1 MNKNTLNNFLFFAVG
16 AAIGS
21 VVTWKFIKTKY
32 EQIAQEEIDSVK
44 AAYCPH
50 EDEPESETET
60 PDNNIENGYVPN
72 KTDLNSY
79 AETLASQGYTDYANA
94 QNGTVNTKPVEE
106 VDDMERPYV
115 IAPEEFGELHGYRT
129 VSLMY
134 FNDGVLTDSQYEPV
148 DNANDIVGLESL
160 EHFGDYEDDSVF
172 VRNDKRK
179 TDYEILKD
187 ERNYADLLD
196 PEDYE

>member
-1 MNKNTLNNFLFFAVG
+1 MNKSTLSNFLFFAAG
-16 AAIGS
+16 AVIGS

-44 AAYCPH
+44 AVYCPH
-50 EDEPESETET
+50 DDEPESET
-60 PDNNIENGYVPN
+60 PDNTVEGGYVPN
-72 KTDLNSY
+72 ASDLNSY
-79 AETLASQGYTDYANA
+79 SETLASQGYTDYANA
-94 QNGTVNTKPVEE
+94 KDGIVNTTKPAEE

-115 IAPEEFGELHGYRT
+115 ISYEEFGELDGYNI

-134 FNDGVLTDSQYEPV
+134 FNDNVLTDSQYEPIE
-148 DNANDIVGLESL
+148 DADSIVGLDFL
-160 EHFGDYEDDSVF
+160 EHFGDEDEDSVF

-196 PEDYE
+196 PEDFE

>member
-1 MNKNTLNNFLFFAVG
+1 MNKSTLSNFLFFAAG

-50 EDEPESETET
+50 EDEPESETS
-60 PDNNIENGYVPN
+60 DNNVEKGYMPN
-72 KTDLNSY
+72 TTDLSTY
-79 AETLASQGYTDYANA
+79 SDTLASQGYTDYANA
-94 QNGTVNTKPVEE
+94 KDGVVNTTKPVEE
-106 VDDMERPYV
+106 VDDVERPYV
-115 IAPEEFGELHGYRT
+115 ISYEDFGELDNYNI
-129 VSLMY
+129 VSLIY

-148 DNANDIVGLESL
+148 EDADSIVGLESL
-160 EHFGDYEDDSVF
+160 DHFGDEEDDSVF

-196 PEDYE
+196 PEEFE

>member
-1 MNKNTLNNFLFFAVG
+1 MNKSTLSNFLFFAAG
-16 AAIGS
+16 AALGS
-21 VVTWKFIKTKY
+21 VATWKLIKTKY
-32 EQIAQEEIDSVK
+32 ERIAQEEIDSVK
-44 AAYCPH
+44 AVYCPQ
-50 EDEPESETET
+50 EDEPESET
-60 PDNNIENGYVPN
+60 PDNSVEYGYVPN

-79 AETLASQGYTDYANA
+79 SETLASQGYTDYANA
-94 QNGTVNTKPVEE
+94 KDGIVNTTKPAEE

-115 IAPEEFGELHGYRT
+115 ISYEEFGELDGYNI

-134 FNDGVLTDSQYEPV
+134 FNDNVLTDSQYEPIE
-148 DNANDIVGLESL
+148 DADSIVGLDFL
-160 EHFGDYEDDSVF
+160 EHFGDEDEDSVF

-196 PEDYE
+196 PEDFE

>member
-1 MNKNTLNNFLFFAVG
+1 MNRSTLNSFLFFAAG

-32 EQIAQEEIDSVK
+32 EQLAQEEIDSVK
-44 AAYCPH
+44 AVYCPH
-50 EDEPESETET
+50 EDEPESETA
-60 PDNNIENGYVPN
+60 DNNIEKGYVPN
-72 KTDLNSY
+72 TTDLNSY
-79 AETLASQGYTDYANA
+79 GETLASQGYTDYANA
-94 QNGTVNTKPVEE
+94 KDGVVNTTKPVEE
-106 VDDMERPYV
+106 VDDVERPYV
-115 IAPEEFGELHGYRT
+115 ISYEEFGELDNYNI

-148 DNANDIVGLESL
+148 EDADSIIGLESL
-160 EHFGDYEDDSVF
+160 EHFGDEEDDSVF

-196 PEDYE
+196 PEEFE

>member
-1 MNKNTLNNFLFFAVG
+1 MNKSTLSNFLFFAAG

-44 AAYCPH
+44 AVYCPH
-50 EDEPESETET
+50 DDEPESET
-60 PDNNIENGYVPN
+60 PDNTVEGGYVPN
-72 KTDLNSY
+72 ASDLNSY
-79 AETLASQGYTDYANA
+79 AETLASKGYTDYANA
-94 QNGTVNTKPVEE
+94 KDGVVNTTKPAEE

-115 IAPEEFGELHGYRT
+115 ISYEDFGELDGYNI

-134 FNDGVLTDSQYEPV
+134 FNDGVLTDSQYEPI
-148 DNANDIVGLESL
+148 DDADSIIGLESL
-160 EHFGDYEDDSVF
+160 EHFGDEEEDSVF

-196 PEDYE
+196 PEEFE

>member
-1 MNKNTLNNFLFFAVG
+1 MNKNTLSNFLFFTAG

-44 AAYCPH
+44 AVYCPR
-50 EDEPESETET
+50 DTEPESET
-60 PDNNIENGYVPN
+60 PDNNVEKGYIPN
-72 KTDLNSY
+72 ATDLNSY
-79 AETLASQGYTDYANA
+79 TDMLASQGYTDYANA
-94 QNGTVNTKPVEE
+94 KDGIVNATKPVEE

-115 IAPEEFGELHGYRT
+115 ISPEDFGEMYGYRT
-129 VSLMY
+129 ISLMY
-134 FNDGVLTDSQYEPV
+134 FEDGVLTDDRYEPV
-148 DNANDIVGLESL
+148 EDADNLIGLESL

-187 ERNYADLLD
+187 PRNYADLLD
-196 PEDYE
+196 PEETE

>member
-1 MNKNTLNNFLFFAVG
+1 MNRSTLNSFLFFAAG

-32 EQIAQEEIDSVK
+32 EQLAQEEIDSVK
-44 AAYCPH
+44 AVYCPH
-50 EDEPESETET
+50 EDEPESETS
-60 PDNNIENGYVPN
+60 DNNIEKGYVPN
-72 KTDLNSY
+72 TTDLNSY
-79 AETLASQGYTDYANA
+79 GETLASQGYTDYANA
-94 QNGTVNTKPVEE
+94 KDGVVNTTKPVEE
-106 VDDMERPYV
+106 VDDVERPYV
-115 IAPEEFGELHGYRT
+115 ISYEEFGELDNYNI

-148 DNANDIVGLESL
+148 EDADSIIGLESL
-160 EHFGDYEDDSVF
+160 EHFGDEEDDSVF

-196 PEDYE
+196 PEEFE

>member
-1 MNKNTLNNFLFFAVG
+1 MNRNTLNNFLFFAAG

-32 EQIAQEEIDSVK
+32 EQLAQEEIDSVK
-44 AAYCPH
+44 AVYCPH
-50 EDEPESETET
+50 EDEPESET
-60 PDNNIENGYVPN
+60 PDNNIEKGYVPN
-72 KTDLNSY
+72 ATDLNSY
-79 AETLASQGYTDYANA
+79 AETLAAQGYTDYANA
-94 QNGTVNTKPVEE
+94 KNGIVNTTKPAEE

-115 IAPEEFGELHGYRT
+115 ITPEDFGELYGYRT

-148 DNANDIVGLESL
+148 EDTDDMVGLESL

-196 PEDYE
+196 PEETE

>member
-1 MNKNTLNNFLFFAVG
+1 MNKCTLNNFLFFAAG

-21 VVTWKFIKTKY
+21 VVTWKLIKTKY

-44 AAYCPH
+44 AVYCPQ
-50 EDEPESETET
+50 EPESETET
-60 PDNNIENGYVPN
+60 SEEGIENGYVPN
-72 KTDLNSY
+72 ETDLRSY
-79 AETLASQGYTDYANA
+79 ADTLAAQGYTDYANA
-94 QNGTVNTKPVEE
+94 KDGIVNTKPVEE

-115 IAPEEFGELHGYRT
+115 IAPEDFGELHGYRT

-134 FNDGVLTDSQYEPV
+134 FNDLVLTDSQYEPV
-148 DNANDIVGLESL
+148 ENADDIVGLDSL
-160 EHFGDYEDDSVF
+160 EHFGEYEDDSVF

-196 PEDYE
+196 PEDDE

>member
-1 MNKNTLNNFLFFAVG
+1 MNKSTLSNFLFFAAG

-32 EQIAQEEIDSVK
+32 EQLAQEEIDSVK
-44 AAYCPH
+44 AVYCPH
-50 EDEPESETET
+50 EEEPESETAN
-60 PDNNIENGYVPN
+60 NNIEKGYVPN
-72 KTDLNSY
+72 TTDLNSY
-79 AETLASQGYTDYANA
+79 GETLASQGYTDYANA
-94 QNGTVNTKPVEE
+94 KDGVVNTTKPVEE
-106 VDDMERPYV
+106 VDDVERPYV
-115 IAPEEFGELHGYRT
+115 ISYEEFGELDNYNI

-148 DNANDIVGLESL
+148 EDADSIIGLESL
-160 EHFGDYEDDSVF
+160 EHFGDEEDDSVF

-196 PEDYE
+196 PEEFE

>member
-1 MNKNTLNNFLFFAVG
+1 MNRNTLSNFLFFAAG

-44 AAYCPH
+44 AVYCPR
-50 EDEPESETET
+50 DTEPESET
-60 PDNNIENGYVPN
+60 PDNNVEKGYIPN
-72 KTDLNSY
+72 ATDLNSY
-79 AETLASQGYTDYANA
+79 TDMLASQGYTDYANA
-94 QNGTVNTKPVEE
+94 KDGIVNATKPVEE

-115 IAPEEFGELHGYRT
+115 ISPEDFGEMYGYRT
-129 VSLMY
+129 ISLMY
-134 FNDGVLTDSQYEPV
+134 FEDGVLTDDRYEPV
-148 DNANDIVGLESL
+148 EDADNLIGLESL

-187 ERNYADLLD
+187 PRNYADLLD
-196 PEDYE
+196 PEETE

>member
-1 MNKNTLNNFLFFAVG
+1 MNKNTLSNFLFFAAG

-32 EQIAQEEIDSVK
+32 ERIAQEEIDSVK
-44 AAYCPH
+44 AAYCPR
-50 EDEPESETET
+50 DTEPESET
-60 PDNNIENGYVPN
+60 PDNNVEKGYIPN
-72 KTDLNSY
+72 ATDLNNY
-79 AETLASQGYTDYANA
+79 ADTLASQGYTDYANA
-94 QNGTVNTKPVEE
+94 KDGIVNTTKPVEE

-115 IAPEEFGELHGYRT
+115 ISPEDFGEMYGYRT
-129 VSLMY
+129 ISLMY
-134 FNDGVLTDSQYEPV
+134 FEDGVLTDDRYEPV
-148 DNANDIVGLESL
+148 EDADNLIGLESL

-187 ERNYADLLD
+187 PRNYADLLD
-196 PEDYE
+196 PEETE